1 LRCFEGEVLT
11 ANGIW
16 QELQMMDECNH
27 ILIFVCVP
35 ILAGKHAYHFLLAV
49 SFIQV
54 GFRLVHHSKLLLELI
69 TI

>member
-35 ILAGKHAYHFLLAV
+35 ILAGKHAYHFLLLV
-49 SFIQV
+49 LLMQV
-54 GFRLVHHSKLLLELI
+54 RFGLVLHSTLLLELI
-69 TI
+69 TL